1 VNEQR
6 CVRNPTWGAVTLATP
21 VDPDDAR
28 HADLARRLDRHWRDT
43 EYGDGGER
51 LEAERLDFSGLILDG
66 VRLAEG
72 SVANCTFDGSS
83 LRGADLYCLYMDH
96 CSFRGADLRSGW
108 FYKADA
114 NECDFRETLMADA
127 YFGRFDPWECDFR
140 GANLRGAHLRNFG
153 WIDCDLRDTDMSGAW
168 LDWTSFGGCLMAGA
182 DFTGAT
188 GTVVRLDGE
197 FGRPVNIG
205 SPEKPELLQGDE
217 FLDWL
222 RAAGARNVSWFVP
235 PVPVPRA
242 Q

>member
-1 VNEQR
+1 VALDLDN
-6 CVRNPTWGAVTLATP
+6 
-21 VDPDDAR
+21 AR
-28 HADLARRLDRHWRDT
+28 HADLALRLDRSWRRT
-43 EYGDGGER
+43 QLLDGGAS
-51 LEAERLDFSGLILDG
+51 LEAEGLDVSGLRLDGACLADG
-66 VRLAEG
+66 KLTHC
-72 SVANCTFDGSS
+72 NFQDSS
-83 LRGADLYCLYMDH
+83 LRGADMYYLYMEH
-96 CSFRGADLRSGW
+96 CSFRRADMNAAWLH
-108 FYKADA
+108 KAQAYD
-114 NECDFRETLMADA
+114 CDFRDADLADA
-127 YFGRFDPWECDFR
+127 YFGGMDAAGCDFR
-140 GANLRGAHLRNFG
+140 KADLRGAHLRNFG
-153 WIDCDLRDTDMSGAW
+153 WIDCDLRDTDMSGAR